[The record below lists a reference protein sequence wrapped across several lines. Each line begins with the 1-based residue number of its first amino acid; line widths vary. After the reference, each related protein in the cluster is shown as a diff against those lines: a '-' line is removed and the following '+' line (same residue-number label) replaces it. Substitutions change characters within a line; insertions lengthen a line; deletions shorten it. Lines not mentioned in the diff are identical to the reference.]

1 MKNLWNRI
9 SFYIERY
16 PARIAGYISSITVYS
31 YQYWREFPIDISIP
45 VVMLLI
51 ILGEASQRQEDKKT
65 LDALYKNPDPKV
77 NDLEEINEIV
87 KHKKSK
93 KHRGVDS
100 SG

>member
-1 MKNLWNRI
+1 MRNILNRI

-16 PARIAGYISSITVYS
+16 PARITGYISAITIYS
-31 YQYWREFPIDISIP
+31 YQYWRGFPIDIFIP

-51 ILGEASQRQEDKKT
+51 LMGEASQRQEDRKT
-65 LDALYKNPDPKV
+65 LDALYKNPNPEV
-77 NDLEEINEIV
+77 NDLEEINIMV

-93 KHRGVDS
+93 KHRGIDP